1 MPNASLRRSRK
12 CRPTPD
18 YDANISVM
26 KDSQL
31 LEIRDE
37 WCREMAR
44 QAMRD
49 AKEVDARITAARANR
64 LARQSSPEATHA
76 LDREIAMLQRIRE
89 ELESDV
95 EDWDG

>member
-1 MPNASLRRSRK
+1 MN
-12 CRPTPD
+12 
-18 YDANISVM
+18 
-26 KDSQL
+26 DSQL

-49 AKEVDARITAARANR
+49 AKEVDARLTEARSNR
-64 LARQSSPEATHA
+64 LATQWSPEVTHA
-76 LDREIAMLQRIRE
+76 LDREIAILQRIRE

-95 EDWDG
+95 EDWVG